1 MDIIFTVG
9 SFLLLVG
16 IIVIIH
22 EGGHLL
28 TALACKIK
36 ILEFSIGFGPTIVQR
51 KFGKHNIL
59 FTLRLFPLGG
69 YVKPLDKSALKEE
82 EWNTYSE
89 EDQKRSFMNSP
100 RWKRA
105 LMVAGGPFSNFVLA
119 FIIFFIASTFIGNKG
134 LPPIIG
140 EVIPNSITANSGIK
154 PGDQISKIDNKEIKF
169 FAEAYSKIVNSAING
184 DTLKVVTNKNT
195 EHTLNFSSLD
205 LTKLGDDMGLLI
217 GVYFQGPIGDIL
229 IKRVIEGGVAEKIG
243 LQAGDIIISVNGIET
258 KDLNKILRTI
268 RFLPGKEVDLKYLRN
283 GIVTT
288 QKTTLDSAFISGTQV
303 GRLGVEFQT
312 LNQEEYKLVQ
322 TGFIDG
328 IQDSSSKVISSTWTT
343 LVSIKKL
350 VTGEISTKAISGP
363 LSIADYS
370 GKSAQRGLYT
380 YLLMMASI
388 SIAIGVFNL
397 LPIPMLDGGHLLQY
411 FIEFIRQKD
420 FTIKQL
426 EHMQYV
432 GIASMVGIFTFA
444 MVNDINKYLS
454 FLN

>member
-1 MDIIFTVG
+1 MELIFTVG
-9 SFLLLVG
+9 AFLLLVG

-28 TALACKIK
+28 TALACKMK
-36 ILEFSIGFGPTIVQR
+36 ILEFSIGFGPTIIQR
-51 KFGKHNIL
+51 KLGKNNIL

-69 YVKPLDKSALKEE
+69 YVKPLDKSILKEE
-82 EWNTYSE
+82 EWSTYSE

-119 FIIFFIASTFIGNKG
+119 FILFFIASTFIGNKG

-140 EVIPNSITANSGIK
+140 EVLPNSITANSGIK
-154 PGDQISKIDNKEIKF
+154 QGDKIAKIDNKEIKF
-169 FAEAYSKIVNSAING
+169 FADAYSKIVNSAING
-184 DTLKVVTNKNT
+184 DTINVVTSNNT
-195 EHTLNFSSLD
+195 EHTLNFSSLN
-205 LTKLGDDMGLLI
+205 LTELGDDIGLLT
-217 GVYFQGPIGDIL
+217 GVYFQGQIGDIL

-243 LQAGDIIISVNGIET
+243 LQAGDKIVSVNGIET

-268 RFLPGKEVDLKYLRN
+268 RVLPGKEVELKYLRN
-283 GIVTT
+283 DVITT
-288 QKTTLDSAFISGTQV
+288 QKTILESTTISGTQV

-312 LNQEEYKLVQ
+312 LNQEDYQLIQ
-322 TGFIDG
+322 TGFIEG
-328 IQDSSSKVISSTWTT
+328 IEESYSKVISSAWTT

-350 VTGEISTKAISGP
+350 VTGEISTKAIAGP
-363 LSIADYS
+363 LSIADFS

-380 YLLMMASI
+380 YLLMMAAI
-388 SIAIGVFNL
+388 SIAVGVFNL
-397 LPIPMLDGGHLLQY
+397 LPIPMLDGGHLFQY
-411 FIEFIRQKD
+411 FIEFVRQKD

-426 EHMQYV
+426 EHIQYV
-432 GIASMVGIFTFA
+432 GIAAMAGIFTLA
-444 MVNDINKYLS
+444 IANDINKYLS